1 MRSDF
6 LVPEHR
12 ERMRPLL
19 GKIAIFAINQIKEQL
34 AFMQTKQG
42 QKAYREDC
50 ECPVRWNFNISCV
63 HLLPPFGPIAP
74 TLVAKDGIF
83 KKPVFSVRHGIN
95 ATLSMSIRHIYCN
108 FASWYFNRL

>member
-50 ECPVRWNFNISCV
+50 ECPVRWNFNIPCV

-74 TLVAKDGIF
+74 TLVAKRWHLQEAG
-83 KKPVFSVRHGIN
+83 VFGKAWHKC
-95 ATLSMSIRHIYCN
+95 HIVNVHSTYILQLRVVVC
-108 FASWYFNRL
+108 